1 MAYLLTGVQHTTD
14 GDTVM
19 SVHRYENNDDWREKY
34 HREMDYAI
42 SNPKFLGLGIKVFE
56 EATLQDVFIDVWTRE
71 VPAKGVEPIIT
82 QNNE

>member
-14 GDTVM
+14 GDVIM
-19 SVHRYENNDDWREKY
+19 PVHRYDNNDAWKEKY

-56 EATLQDVFIDVWTRE
+56 EATLQDVFTDVWSRE
-71 VPAKGVEPIIT
+71 VPVTPTE
-82 QNNE
+82 